1 MIDQALASKLLIPLW
16 QLFPK
21 TDDAPDYQDVITRT
35 LANASDDEA
44 HGQATVERL
53 ITSCRF
59 KPLPVE
65 VVEAATACATAHA
78 EQPPEQE
85 WKFERRPGD
94 EPFNGLA
101 DLVDDRLVEILRRK
115 AEEGK
120 THIERESAKQF
131 LLMREKR
138 ERASV

>member
-1 MIDQALASKLLIPLW
+1 VIDQALASKLLIPLW

-21 TDDAPDYQDVITRT
+21 TDEAPDYQDLITRT
-35 LANASDDEA
+35 LAKASDDEA
-44 HGQATVERL
+44 HGSVTVERL
-53 ITSCRF
+53 ITTCRF

-65 VVEAATACATAHA
+65 VMEASIACATAHA

-85 WKFERRPGD
+85 WAPQRQPGD

-101 DLVDDRLVEILRRK
+101 DLVDDRLLEILRRK
-115 AEEGK
+115 VEQGR
-120 THIERESAKQF
+120 THVERESARQL

-138 ERASV
+138 ERASA